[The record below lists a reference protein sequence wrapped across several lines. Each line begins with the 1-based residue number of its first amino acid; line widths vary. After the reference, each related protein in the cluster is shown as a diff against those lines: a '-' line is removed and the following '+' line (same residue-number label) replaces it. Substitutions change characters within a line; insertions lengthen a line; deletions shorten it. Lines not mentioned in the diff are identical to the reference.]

1 MFGGETGKHLTLIA
15 TLVQGSAERFGD
27 VEHVESM
34 PPAQFSLLAARGQ
47 ALPGV
52 LADRL
57 QHPEALAR
65 VPEEALVDQRLE
77 GVQIGL
83 GDLLCG
89 LQRAAA
95 GEDGQSGEQPLLVL
109 LQQLVAP
116 LDRRAQRP
124 LAGLRVTAA
133 P

>member
-77 GVQIGL
+77 GVDVRPCKLL
-83 GDLLCG
+83 GRLE
-89 LQRAAA
+89 RAAPA
-95 GEDGQSGEQPLLVL
+95 EDGQTREQTLLLV
-109 LQQLVAP
+109 AE
-116 LDRRAQRP
+116 
-124 LAGLRVTAA
+124 
-133 P
+133 